1 MVDVRV
7 FRWADG
13 SVVEEEWCD
22 PHAGEVR
29 AADSWLV
36 VDGTAVALEQHL
48 ARFAGSA
55 RLADETLDIDAFTR
69 DVLELIPGDGRWF
82 PRIEAIDYGN
92 GSLLRFHLREAP
104 EPLPEVTLASSTHD
118 PRTNPSVKGPDLVR
132 LGALRREFDCGEAVI
147 LHDGVI
153 AEGAWS
159 SIVWWQ
165 NDTLHV
171 VARDVPRLP
180 GVTERALRTHAALIG
195 APIVEASVRPDD
207 LDGCEVWTLSALHG
221 IRVATEWRG
230 GPSLH
235 IEPGR
240 AEYWRHAYVNQ
251 RRVISKA

>member
-1 MVDVRV
+1 M
-7 FRWADG
+7 
-13 SVVEEEWCD
+13 
-22 PHAGEVR
+22 
-29 AADSWLV
+29 
-36 VDGTAVALEQHL
+36 
-48 ARFAGSA
+48 
-55 RLADETLDIDAFTR
+55 
-69 DVLELIPGDGRWF
+69 
-82 PRIEAIDYGN
+82 
-92 GSLLRFHLREAP
+92 LRFHLREAP
-104 EPLPEVTLASSTHD
+104 EPLTEVTLATSTHD

-147 LHDGVI
+147 LHDGTI

-180 GVTERALRTHAALIG
+180 GVTERTLRRHASFIG

-221 IRVATEWRG
+221 IRVATEWRD
-230 GPSLH
+230 GPTLH

-240 AEYWRHAYVNQ
+240 AEYWRQAYVNQ
-251 RRVISKA
+251 RTVISKA